1 MGWYTKQLS
10 NRNYLSP
17 GGFKFLLDRSPKTSF
32 LCKTAVIPE
41 ISIGVIERPTP
52 FVSVPSEGNI
62 QYGTFSIE
70 FLVDENLENYLE
82 IHNWIRG
89 MGIPEDFD
97 ERKDFNDKYSISG
110 LTSNFEIIT
119 TDATLEVLNN
129 NLNPA
134 FDIVFKNLFPISL
147 GSLPFDVSVGDI
159 EPLTATC
166 TFRYL
171 AYEIRST
178 NKGTRIKS

>member
-1 MGWYTKQLS
+1 MGWYSKQLS

-32 LCKTAVIPE
+32 LCKTAAIPE
-41 ISIGVIERPTP
+41 ISIGVIERGTP
-52 FVSVPSEGNI
+52 FVRIPSEGNI

-89 MGIPEDFD
+89 MGIPEDFE
-97 ERKDFNDKYSISG
+97 ERKEFVEKYTISR
-110 LTSNFEIIT
+110 LSTNFDIIT
-119 TDATLEVLNN
+119 TDATLQVLNN

-134 FDIVFKNLFPISL
+134 FDIVFKDLFPISL

-159 EPLTATC
+159 EPVTASV

-171 AYEIRST
+171 TYDIRT
-178 NKGTRIKS
+178 VNKPTRIKS

>member
-1 MGWYTKQLS
+1 MGWYNKQLT

-41 ISIGVIERPTP
+41 ITIGVIERPTP
-52 FVSVPSEGNI
+52 FVNVPSEGNI
-62 QYGTFSIE
+62 QFGSFSIE

-89 MGIPEDFD
+89 MGVPESFD
-97 ERKDFNDKYSISG
+97 ERKEFNNKYSIG
-110 LTSNFEIIT
+110 NMLTNFEIVT
-119 TDATLEVLNN
+119 SDATLEVLNN
-129 NLNPA
+129 NLNPT

-147 GSLPFDVSVGDI
+147 GSLPFDVSIGDI
-159 EPLTATC
+159 EPLSATV

-171 AYEIRST
+171 AYEIRTT
-178 NKGTRIKS
+178 NTGTRIKS